1 MSIAKL
7 SNRHLPSGRK
17 TTMDAMID
25 TTIRQGLAHL
35 DPSMD
40 PTSAILAGMSTNAFG
55 GGAMMGGGMMGGA
68 VMGGG
73 MVGGGMVVGS
83 GSVLSRSSDNIGA
96 APSATGS
103 GGGGGEAGYERV
115 QVVKV
120 DTWGLDLGQRRK
132 EMGLV
137 PTISPLPKRHRPA
150 PFMRALIKSADDR
163 AGGKKGTGPFSDSE
177 PKAASPGKRKDSRA
191 KGRPTA
197 RVRRRE
203 APAAAGKRGRALSTP
218 LTPSSNCRLE
228 AQ

>member
-191 KGRPTA
+191 KRSPNGKGKAPGGSGSGGGRKAGPGA
-197 RVRRRE
+197 LN
-203 APAAAGKRGRALSTP
+203 AADAL
-218 LTPSSNCRLE
+218 LE
-228 AQ
+228 L